1 MGNRRGQDI
10 PGIQHVDEHVNDSNF
25 AVLPVAVGGG
35 TPRGRTRLCV
45 SWVRAMMTNMSLEA
59 PAVLAQHSASEPVRL
74 RWSPRGPVHLG
85 QTLSVLGRGKND
97 HTVRVL
103 SPECVWIT
111 ARHQGLAVSARFT
124 RVPGGSNVAALE
136 RDIVVDAWGPGASEW
151 ISSAPNWCGAADDW
165 TAFESSP
172 AYDLLPEQLRL
183 ARRRHPG
190 LRLPATGAVTDRAVI
205 AIIEQRVTAIEAI
218 RAYRYLVGLAGEP
231 APGPAPAGMFVPPT
245 AERWRTIPSWQW
257 HRAGVDP
264 HRSATVMRVVH
275 RASALERLGLI
286 EDPAVVRAKLQT
298 LSGVGVWTAAEIT
311 QCTHADPDGISV
323 RDYHLADYVCWFF
336 DGAPGSDERMEE
348 LLEPWRGHRQR
359 VVRLLKA
366 SGHRKPSFGP
376 RLAPADH
383 RWH

>member
-1 MGNRRGQDI
+1 M
-10 PGIQHVDEHVNDSNF
+10 
-25 AVLPVAVGGG
+25 
-35 TPRGRTRLCV
+35 
-45 SWVRAMMTNMSLEA
+45 SWVRGMMMTMSLEA
-59 PAVLAQHSASEPVRL
+59 PAVLAQKAASEPVRL

-85 QTLSVLGRGKND
+85 QTLSVLGRGTND
-97 HTVRVL
+97 PTVRVL
-103 SPECVWIT
+103 SPECVWVT
-111 ARHQGLAVSARFT
+111 TRHHDLAVSARFS
-124 RVPGGSNVAALE
+124 RAAGESAATTLE
-136 RDIVVDAWGPGASEW
+136 RDIVVDAWGPGAAGW
-151 ISSAPNWCGAADDW
+151 IGDAPNWCGAADDW
-165 TAFESSP
+165 SAFEGSP
-172 AYDLLPEQLRL
+172 AYDLLPEKLRL

-218 RAYRYLVGLAGEP
+218 RAYRYLVRLAGEP
-231 APGPAPAGMFVPPT
+231 APGPAPAGMYVPPT
-245 AERWRTIPSWQW
+245 AQQWRTVPSWQW

-264 HRSATVMRVVH
+264 HRSAAVMRVVH
-275 RASALERLGLI
+275 RASALERLGQL
-286 EDPAVVRAKLQT
+286 EDPAVIRAKLQT
-298 LSGVGVWTAAEIT
+298 ISGIGVWTAAEIT

-348 LLEPWRGHRQR
+348 LLEPWRGNRQR

-383 RWH
+383 RWR

>member
-1 MGNRRGQDI
+1 M
-10 PGIQHVDEHVNDSNF
+10 
-25 AVLPVAVGGG
+25 
-35 TPRGRTRLCV
+35 
-45 SWVRAMMTNMSLEA
+45 
-59 PAVLAQHSASEPVRL
+59 
-74 RWSPRGPVHLG
+74 
-85 QTLSVLGRGKND
+85 
-97 HTVRVL
+97 RVL

-257 HRAGVDP
+257 HRA
-264 HRSATVMRVVH
+264 AWILTV
-275 RASALERLGLI
+275 
-286 EDPAVVRAKLQT
+286 P
-298 LSGVGVWTAAEIT
+298 
-311 QCTHADPDGISV
+311 P
-323 RDYHLADYVCWFF
+323 
-336 DGAPGSDERMEE
+336 
-348 LLEPWRGHRQR
+348 
-359 VVRLLKA
+359 
-366 SGHRKPSFGP
+366 PSCE
-376 RLAPADH
+376 
-383 RWH
+383 